1 MGNGQIT
8 SDLIGCIICG
18 AAKTVV
24 SDSRP
29 VFKNNMHYTR
39 RKRECLK
46 CNAANWTK
54 EVIDHPVRDYQWSKN
69 RMGALRDE

>member
-1 MGNGQIT
+1 MIKV
-8 SDLIGCIICG
+8 DLVGCIICG

-29 VFKNNMHYTR
+29 VVKNNTHFTR

-46 CNAANWTK
+46 GNSRYWTK
-54 EVIDHPVRDYQWSKN
+54 EVIDHPAMPYEYAKANNISLDD
-69 RMGALRDE
+69 LETD